1 MFLFLNDWLKPYSS
15 KAAENLKW
23 IARALCRYVSYLHLQ
38 LFGGGGLQLG
48 GHGALQG
55 VSHQRQAL
63 TAMVRNGQNLTFHRL
78 PVHPV
83 TLQERKECEGE
94 WGHFNIIISLSSACE
109 EFELQFKNG
118 NMLEKRMKL
127 TGPRPEM
134 VAVLNVS
141 HSHRAWA
148 ELAARWHE

>member
-1 MFLFLNDWLKPYSS
+1 MSWEEPCCVFNGIFLWSVSIEHNMFLPGNFLS
-15 KAAENLKW
+15 
-23 IARALCRYVSYLHLQ
+23 
-38 LFGGGGLQLG
+38 
-48 GHGALQG
+48 
-55 VSHQRQAL
+55 
-63 TAMVRNGQNLTFHRL
+63 
-78 PVHPV
+78 VHV
-83 TLQERKECEGE
+83 TTNWPGSQVKITIGN
-94 WGHFNIIISLSSACE
+94 FFILSSACE
-109 EFELQFKNG
+109 EFELQFWNR